1 MLSVIHKVSSLCET
15 GKVSRS
21 GYYRWFK
28 NINRD
33 NKDKVL
39 QEEIFKLQEKHKYRY
54 GYRKITFVIN
64 SRSDKP
70 INKKRIYRI
79 MRDSN
84 LLSVIR
90 RKKKWYGKSEGKTKG
105 NILNRKF
112 TSDAPNRKLVTDIT
126 EIKLFNRKIY
136 VSAVMDLYNNEIVS
150 HKIGR
155 YNNLGIVT
163 QTISNLIDKRRS
175 LLSGSLFHSDQGFQY
190 TNQRTQNKLVEHGLV
205 QSMSRKGTP
214 LDNACIEN
222 FFGILKVETLY
233 NKTLKY
239 KSMEHFIKELIGW
252 IKYYNNE
259 RIQKR
264 LNYLSPIE
272 YKKAM

>member
-1 MLSVIHKVSSLCET
+1 LFTISVLCRA

-21 GYYRWFK
+21 GYYRWLK
-28 NINRD
+28 NKNRV
-33 NKDKVL
+33 NKDKIL
-39 QEEIFKLQEKHKYRY
+39 QEEIFNLQEKHKYSY
-54 GYRKITFVIN
+54 GYRKITFTIN
-64 SRSDKP
+64 SKSEKRV
-70 INKKRIYRI
+70 NKKKIYRI
-79 MRDSN
+79 MRECN

-90 RKKKWYGKSEGKTKG
+90 RKKKWYGRSECKAKE
-105 NILNRKF
+105 NILNREF
-112 TSDAPNRKLVTDIT
+112 ISDAPNRKLVTDIT

-163 QTISNLIDKRRS
+163 QTISNLIDKRKS
-175 LLSGSLFHSDQGFQY
+175 LLSGTIFHSDQGFQY
-190 TNQRTQNKLVEHGLV
+190 TNARTQNKLKEYGMI
-205 QSMSRKGTP
+205 QSMSRKGNP
-214 LDNACIEN
+214 IDNACIES
-222 FFGILKVETLY
+222 FFGTLKVETIY

-239 KSMEHFIKELIGW
+239 KSILHLITELENWIG
-252 IKYYNNE
+252 YYNTT

-264 LNYLSPIE
+264 LNYLSPKE